1 MNDPGVLFGDLPE
14 DLSNEDIVEMFKKGE
29 PERAGLAPFGD
40 NWEKEMEMHPLFM
53 DEVPQ
58 EVLDGTLDRE
68 KWPVLASHL
77 DILYEDDEEP
87 EFCADNYKEGG
98 NREFKLG
105 NRHGYYKAVITYTE
119 GIKKNKLHSNEKL
132 KAQLYCNRAAA
143 QFNLGNYR
151 RATQDSEWALKFD
164 PTYIK
169 AVVRGVKSQQKL
181 GHSKAVIEWCDK
193 GLAIDRT
200 HKELISIKVKSLQKS
215 KEDERNAR
223 KAALKEQKERKSNM
237 MLLAALKERN
247 VNIYLPEVEDESLE
261 EHEERVLDSLK
272 CSSHGHV
279 QLIEGVLVWPVR
291 LLYPEYATSDV
302 INQFDE
308 ENTLLDHLSYMFP
321 PEGQSPEWD
330 QFREYTSHNVVLY
343 VNTGTE
349 MMQVKLTQ
357 KLKDILSHP
366 KILIAAGVPTFEVFV
381 KGSETHNKHVEGS

>member
-1 MNDPGVLFGDLPE
+1 MFENLDN
-14 DLSNEDIVEMFKKGE
+14 LSHDEIVDMFKNGE
-29 PERAGLAPFGD
+29 PEKAGLAPFGED
-40 NWEKEMEMHPLFM
+40 WEKEMAMHPLFM

-87 EFCADNYKEGG
+87 EYCADNYREGG
-98 NREFKLG
+98 NREFKYG
-105 NRHGYYKAVITYTE
+105 NKQGYYKAVITYTE
-119 GIKKNKLHSNEKL
+119 GIKKNHQHSNEKL

-151 RATQDSEWALKFD
+151 RATQDSESALKHD

-169 AVVRGVKSQQKL
+169 AVVRGVKAQQKL
-181 GHSKAVIEWCDK
+181 GHSSAVVEWCDK
-193 GLAIDRT
+193 GLALDRT
-200 HKELISIKVKSLQKS
+200 HKELISIKVKYLQKR

-223 KAALKEQKERKSNM
+223 KATLKAQREQKSNS
-237 MLLAALKERN
+237 MLLAALKERG
-247 VNIYLPEVEDESLE
+247 VNIYLPEDEDESPAE
-261 EHEERVLDSLK
+261 REERVLDSLR

-279 QLIEGVLVWPVR
+279 QLVEGQLVWPVR

-302 INQFDE
+302 INQFNE
-308 ENTLLDHLSYMFP
+308 ENSLLEHLSYMFP
-321 PEGQSPEWD
+321 PDGESPEWD
-330 QFREYTSHNVVLY
+330 QFREYKSDNVALY

-349 MMQVKLTQ
+349 MLEVKVTE
-357 KLKDILSHP
+357 KLREVLSHP

-381 KGSETHNKHVEGS
+381 RGSPTHNKHVEGS